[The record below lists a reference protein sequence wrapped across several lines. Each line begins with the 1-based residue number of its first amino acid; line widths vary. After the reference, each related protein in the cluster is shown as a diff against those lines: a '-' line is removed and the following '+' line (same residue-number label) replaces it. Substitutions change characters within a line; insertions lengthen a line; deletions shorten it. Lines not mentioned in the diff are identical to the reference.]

1 MTIAEVEPAADPPS
15 RTATPGSPGPLT
27 DAVIRIGVSVVVGW
41 LATLVG
47 AVMIGVGY
55 LRVDSGDTLAE
66 QFAYFSSACVG
77 GLALIGLGGLA
88 VLSRQHADAARAV
101 KEIRCRVGSARPANA
116 SPANVGA
123 GAASGAVAV
132 AVVNGSSTYH
142 RSDCVFVAGRPG
154 VRAISPRSPEARAM
168 RPCQVCDPAG
178 P

>member
-1 MTIAEVEPAADPPS
+1 MTIAEFEPAADPPS
-15 RTATPGSPGPLT
+15 RTATPRSPGPLT
-27 DAVIRIGVSVVVGW
+27 DAVIRIGVSVVLGW

-101 KEIRCRVGSARPANA
+101 EEIRRRVGSARPVNA

-123 GAASGAVAV
+123 RAASAVV
-132 AVVNGSSTYH
+132 AVVNGSGTYH

-154 VRAISPRSPEARAM
+154 VRAISPRSSEARAM
-168 RPCQVCDPAG
+168 RPCQVCDP
-178 P
+178 PQP